1 MKEIILLGAGGHAS
15 VVLNI
20 LKQYDNIDIIGFT
33 DLNYPALKKY
43 KGHKILGTDKKL
55 SDIYKNNQATHAFI
69 SLGSTCNNQL
79 RKNLFN
85 IIIDLGY
92 KSLNIIHKNSV
103 IAENI
108 KLGTGNLISS
118 GVNINP
124 DVIIGNNNIIN
135 TGSIIEHG
143 TKIGDH
149 VHVAPGSILAGN
161 VKVGNLSHI
170 GLGARVIEGIN
181 IGKNCLIGA
190 GAVIIE
196 DVPDNSVVVGVPGE
210 IIKKR

>member
-1 MKEIILLGAGGHAS
+1 MKKTVLLGAGGHAS
-15 VVLNI
+15 VILNI
-20 LKQYDNIDIIGFT
+20 LKQYDNVNIIGFT
-33 DLNYPALKKY
+33 DLNYPVLKNY
-43 KGHKILGTDKKL
+43 KGQKILGTDEKL
-55 SDIYKNNQATHAFI
+55 NEIYKNKQATHAFI
-69 SLGSTCNNQL
+69 SLGSTGDNQL
-79 RKNLFN
+79 RKKLFN

-92 KSLNIIHKNSV
+92 KSLNIIDQNSV
-103 IAENI
+103 IAEDV
-108 KLGTGNLISS
+108 KLGTANLISS

-143 TKIGDH
+143 TKIDDH
-149 VHVAPGSILAGN
+149 VHLAPGSILAGN

-170 GLGARVIEGIN
+170 GLGARVIEGID

-190 GAVIIE
+190 GAVIIK

>member
-1 MKEIILLGAGGHAS
+1 MKKTVLLGAGGHAS

-20 LKQYDNIDIIGFT
+20 LKKYDNIDIIGFT

-69 SLGSTCNNQL
+69 SLGSTGNNQL
-79 RKNLFN
+79 RKKLFN

-92 KSLNIIHKNSV
+92 KSINIIDQNSV
-103 IAENI
+103 LAKDV
-108 KLGTGNLISS
+108 KLGTANLISS
-118 GVNINP
+118 GANINP
-124 DVIIGNNNIIN
+124 GVVIGNNNIIN
-135 TGSIIEHG
+135 TGTIIEHG
-143 TKIGDH
+143 CKIGDH
-149 VHVAPGSILAGN
+149 VHLAPGSILAGD

-181 IGKNCLIGA
+181 IGENCLVGA
-190 GAVIIE
+190 GAVIIK

>member
-1 MKEIILLGAGGHAS
+1 MKKIVLLGAGGHAS

-20 LKQYDNIDIIGFT
+20 LKQHDDIDIIGFT
-33 DLNYPALKKY
+33 DLNYPVLKNY
-43 KGHKILGTDKKL
+43 KGHRILGTDEKL
-55 SDIYKNNQATHAFI
+55 SEIYKNKQATYAFI
-69 SLGSTCNNQL
+69 SLGSTGNNQL
-79 RKNLFN
+79 RKKLFN

-92 KSLNIIHKNSV
+92 KSINIIDQNSV
-103 IAENI
+103 IAKDV
-108 KLGTGNLISS
+108 KLGTANLISS

-124 DVIIGNNNIIN
+124 DVVIGNNNIIN
-135 TGSIIEHG
+135 TGTIIEHG
-143 TKIGDH
+143 CEIGDH
-149 VHVAPGSILAGN
+149 VHLAPGSILAGN

>member
-1 MKEIILLGAGGHAS
+1 MKKTVLLGAGGHAS
-15 VVLNI
+15 VVLTI
-20 LKQYDNIDIIGFT
+20 LKQHDDIDIIGFT
-33 DLNYPALKKY
+33 DLNYPVLKNY
-43 KGHKILGTDKKL
+43 KGHKILGTDEKL
-55 SDIYKNNQATHAFI
+55 NEIYKNNQATHAFI
-69 SLGSTCNNQL
+69 SLGSTGDNQL
-79 RKNLFN
+79 RKKLFN

-103 IAENI
+103 IAEDV
-108 KLGTGNLISS
+108 KLGTANLISS
-118 GVNINP
+118 GVNINT

-135 TGSIIEHG
+135 TGAIIEHG
-143 TKIGDH
+143 TEIGDH
-149 VHVAPGSILAGN
+149 LHLAPGSILAGN

-181 IGKNCLIGA
+181 IGENCLIGA
-190 GAVIIE
+190 GAVIIK